1 MFHLAKH
8 QNSVFQRYRKA
19 RAYRI
24 SKAKARKERKHIQPD
39 LVKSDQDDDLGII
52 YQISKLKISEDEQ
65 QIKAQEVE
73 ERLKAR

>member
-1 MFHLAKH
+1 MFHFAKH
-8 QNSVFQRYRKA
+8 QNSVFQRYLKA
-19 RAYRI
+19 RAYRT
-24 SKAKARKERKHIQPD
+24 SKAKARKERIHIQKD

-65 QIKAQEVE
+65 QVKAQEVE